1 MSRLNAPGFEE
12 FVTAQLPRLLGLA
25 KVLTGND
32 HDAWDLVQDSLARVG
47 SRWSK
52 ITNRGDPFWYARKT
66 LINQNLNRL
75 RRRNRETL
83 LPTLPDRGL
92 PVEMSVGGFEHA
104 WLESALGRLSKRQRA
119 AVVLAYLEDQ
129 SVAEIAALLGC
140 SASAA
145 KTHLARGREVLRAA
159 APPSLLAGT
168 QAEGTASHQ
177 QGGTER

>member
-1 MSRLNAPGFEE
+1 MSRLDGPGFEE
-12 FVTAQLPRLLGLA
+12 FVTAQLPRLLALA

-52 ITNRGDPFWYARKT
+52 IINRGDPFWYARKT
-66 LINQNLNRL
+66 LINQNINRL

-83 LPTLPDRGL
+83 LPCPPDRAL
-92 PVEMSVGGFEHA
+92 PVEMTVDGFEHA
-104 WLESALGRLSKRQRA
+104 WLESALRRLSKRQRA

-129 SVAEIAALLGC
+129 SVAEIAELLGC
-140 SASAA
+140 SPSAA

-159 APPSLLAGT
+159 AP
-168 QAEGTASHQ
+168 QAVSVEEKADFNP
-177 QGGTER
+177 GGVRP